1 MIIRLVQLIG
11 LLWLVVTSFANAQS
25 SADTLRTWLKTHS
38 QVTPARVDRLTALS
52 MAVRSDDYIQAQEL
66 AEKALTLARKL
77 NYPTGEANAL
87 LALGGAYAGRNDYDK
102 ALQYLN
108 QARQRYEQLNNRNGV
123 ARVLGQLGW
132 IDTSL
137 GNYVPALS
145 RGLASLDQARQLKD
159 SVLLRQATARLG
171 MLYSLL
177 GDYDQAMRYYTTALD
192 LHKQAG
198 QEVAIARLLNG
209 MGELYRNQGDLTKAT
224 RYYNKAIRLAQRLN
238 NPGLQAEAES
248 NLAAVEV
255 QDGHAEQALLTGRQA
270 LRVMLAK
277 GAYEV
282 VAWTYTVLGQA
293 HLQLNQPDS
302 AIYYSQRGWNLSRHI
317 GYKEAA
323 RDASDVLARS
333 YALKNEYRKAYQFRE
348 LNAAYDDTLSGRR
361 TQQQLMLLQQNAQAA
376 ERRAQAALRAEEDQQ
391 QRQWLISALVG
402 LVLVAAVAL
411 ALWNSYRRQQQANKQ
426 LKQQQ
431 EELKTA
437 QDQLIQSEKMASLG
451 ELTAGIAHEIQ
462 NPLNFVNN
470 FSDVS
475 TELVDELIEEQQ
487 KPERDV
493 ELEIELLSDLK
504 QNLQKINHHGNR
516 ASSIVKGMLQ
526 HSRVSNGQREPTDL
540 NGLSNEYLRLAYHGL
555 RAKDKTF
562 NAELITKLDP
572 TVGQVNVVAQD
583 IGRVLLNLFTN
594 AFYAVQQRQKA
605 LTNSTNSDVFKP
617 TVTVSTQRTGTEV
630 TICVSDNG
638 TGMDEAVRQ
647 KIFQPFFTTKP
658 TGQGTGLGLS
668 LAYDIIKK
676 GHNGTLI
683 VESVP
688 GEGTTFTIRLPV

>member
-1 MIIRLVQLIG
+1 MMIRLVQLTG
-11 LLWLVVTSFANAQS
+11 LLWLLASGCLYAQLS
-25 SADTLRTWLKTHS
+25 TDTLQAWLRTHR
-38 QVTPARVDRLTALS
+38 QATPVRVDRLTDLS
-52 MAVRSDDYIQAQEL
+52 MAVRSDDYVQAQEL
-66 AEKALTLARKL
+66 AENALTLARKL
-77 NYPTGEANAL
+77 NYPLGEANAL
-87 LALGGAYAGRNDYDK
+87 LALGGAYAGRNDYEK

-108 QARQRYEQLNNRNGV
+108 QARQRYEQLNNRSGV
-123 ARVLGQLGW
+123 ARVLGQMGW
-132 IDTSL
+132 IDTSR
-137 GNYVPALS
+137 GDYVPALS
-145 RGLASLDQARQLKD
+145 RGLISLEQARQLKD

-177 GDYDQAMRYYTTALD
+177 GDYDQAIRYYTTALD

-198 QEVAIARLLNG
+198 QEGNIARLLNG
-209 MGELYRNQGDLTKAT
+209 MGELYRYQGDLTKAT

-238 NPGLQAEAES
+238 NAGIQAEAES
-248 NLAAVEV
+248 NLAAAEV
-255 QDGHAEQALLTGRQA
+255 KDGQPEQALETGRQA
-270 LRVMLAK
+270 LRVLLAK
-277 GAYEV
+277 GSYEV
-282 VAWTYTVLGQA
+282 VSWTYTVLGQA

-323 RDASDVLARS
+323 RDASDVLARA
-333 YALKNEYRKAYQFRE
+333 YALKDDYRTAYKFQEF
-348 LNAAYDDTLSGRR
+348 NMAYDDTLSGRR
-361 TQQQLMLLQQNAQAA
+361 TQQQLTLLQQNAQAA
-376 ERRAQAALRAEEDQQ
+376 ERRAQAALRAEEAQQ
-391 QRQWLISALVG
+391 QRQWLITALIG

-411 ALWNSYRRQQQANKQ
+411 SFWNSYRRQQRANEQ
-426 LKQQQ
+426 LKRQQ

-437 QDQLIQSEKMASLG
+437 QSQLIQAEKMASLG

-475 TELVDELIEEQQ
+475 TELVDELMDEHQ
-487 KPERDV
+487 KPDRDA
-493 ELEIELLSDLK
+493 ELERELLADLK

-526 HSRVSNGQREPTDL
+526 HSRASNGQRELTDL
-540 NGLSNEYLRLAYHGL
+540 NALSNEYLRLAYHGL

-572 TVGQVNVVAQD
+572 TLGPVNVVAQD

-605 LTNSTNSDVFKP
+605 SGAESFKP
-617 TVTVSTQRTGTEV
+617 TVTVSTQRTDTGV
-630 TICVSDNG
+630 AIRVSDNG
-638 TGMDEAVRQ
+638 TGMDEAVKQ

-668 LAYDIIKK
+668 LAYDIITK
-676 GHNGTLI
+676 GHKGTLT
-683 VESVP
+683 VESVLNK
-688 GEGTTFTIRLPV
+688 GTTFTIRLPV